1 MNVLLISANR
11 EDINMPTLPLGLACV
26 AAAVERAGHAVRFL
40 DLLQVQDVPAA
51 VEEAI
56 EEHYAAQAKALDG
69 VDEELKGVVEK
80 FRIEELQHRDTAI
93 VEGAKNAPGYGL
105 LSGAIKFGCK
115 IAIRVSEKI

>member
-40 DLLQVQDVPAA
+40 DLLQVQYIPAA

-56 EEHYAAQAKALDG
+56 RSSRPGAIGVSVRNIDDQSMQQGRFLLDQAK
-69 VDEELKGVVEK
+69 
-80 FRIEELQHRDTAI
+80 
-93 VEGAKNAPGYGL
+93 
-105 LSGAIKFGCK
+105 
-115 IAIRVSEKI
+115 